1 MDILDAKVVNTKYG
15 LETYLDVSESVE
27 IKEIHMP
34 SSENQS
40 HKIKFGIKYFLL
52 REGKYYDSQ
61 KGYFW
66 LCMNHDFSSL
76 MLSETETES
85 LFAVKSEEEREATK
99 TLLAEWFIKTKAYK
113 EVINECIHQIKTEN
127 IRTEEDIED
136 RVDAIQFLEKLKVLT
151 AKEVEN
157 ASIENL
163 YALQQIG

>member
-1 MDILDAKVVNTKYG
+1 
-15 LETYLDVSESVE
+15 
-27 IKEIHMP
+27 
-34 SSENQS
+34 
-40 HKIKFGIKYFLL
+40 
-52 REGKYYDSQ
+52 
-61 KGYFW
+61 
-66 LCMNHDFSSL
+66 MNHDFSSL

-99 TLLAEWFIKTKAYK
+99 TLLAEWFIQTNAYK

-136 RVDAIQFLEKLKVLT
+136 RVDAIQFLEKLKLLT
-151 AKEVEN
+151 AKEIEN